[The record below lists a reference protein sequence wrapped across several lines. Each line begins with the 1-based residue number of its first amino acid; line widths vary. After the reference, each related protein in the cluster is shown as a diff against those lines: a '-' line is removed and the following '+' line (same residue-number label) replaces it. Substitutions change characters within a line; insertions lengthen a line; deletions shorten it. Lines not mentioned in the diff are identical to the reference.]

1 MTLGP
6 APSSAA
12 ASRDNPGKPYVV
24 VEKPPRFPDVLAE
37 ITRAQ
42 PLTMLSVAFITGL
55 VLAAGWRR

>member
-6 APSSAA
+6 APSAA
-12 ASRDNPGKPYVV
+12 PRDNPGKPYVV

-42 PLTMLSVAFITGL
+42 PLTMLSIAFITGL